1 MTEYGKNDIILKITK
16 KGGDLILKKVFETI
30 LEIIFLLSLVLLGKF
45 EGNISHNAM
54 LGSYQLVVTLF
65 WISGVLR
72 YGLLNNDVKTFMYNA
87 IKALITAIS
96 VIPLWYFISGQIQNG
111 VFEPIS
117 TIAHFSALIV
127 ILKLIKKGENLSGRI
142 VYYTHAA
149 IPIIT
154 LILIR
159 LGVPIIY
166 SVIMGVLLPEPV
178 NYYYY
183 KRKAAHN

>member
-1 MTEYGKNDIILKITK
+1 MIRKI
-16 KGGDLILKKVFETI
+16 FETI
-30 LEIIFLLSLVLLGKF
+30 LEIFFLLSLVLLGKF

-65 WISGVLR
+65 WISGVFR
-72 YGLLNNDVKTFMYNA
+72 YGLLNNDAKSFMYDA
-87 IKALITAIS
+87 IKALIVAVS
-96 VIPLWYFISGQIQNG
+96 VIPLWYCISGQIQNG

-117 TIAHFSALIV
+117 TLVHFAILAF
-127 ILKLIKKGENLSGRI
+127 ILKLIKKSENLSGSI

-154 LILIR
+154 VILIN
-159 LGVPIIY
+159 LGVPIIC
-166 SVIMGVLLPEPV
+166 SVIIGVLLPEPV

-183 KRKAAHN
+183 YKRKFMHN